1 MRWNGRIALLGM
13 TLVGFAFVGTGVA
26 AVPPAEP
33 SNPGGE
39 ARRVL
44 EAVGAPSCVCEDERL
59 ELARYVALIAAAKDA
74 DEARERALRPSRLAR
89 KALGLARWF
98 TPDRA
103 QLEPARQRLTDYEAR
118 VARAQTPVDA
128 SREFEGLVRVA
139 GDVDVRVGG
148 GGGCH
153 YTGAEVI
160 AIILGFF
167 LFIIPGI
174 ILLIVFC

>member
-1 MRWNGRIALLGM
+1 MRKNGIVALLGM
-13 TLVGFAFVGTGVA
+13 ALVGFTFAAPAVA
-26 AVPPAEP
+26 AVAPAEL

-44 EAVGAPSCVCEDERL
+44 EAVGAPSCVCEEERL
-59 ELARYVALIAAAKDA
+59 ELARYGELIAAAENA
-74 DEARERALRPSRLAR
+74 EQARERALHPSRLAR
-89 KALGLARWF
+89 KALALARWI

-103 QLEPARQRLTDYEAR
+103 QLEPARQRLADYEAR
-118 VARAQTPVDA
+118 VARAQTPAEA
-128 SREFEGLVRVA
+128 SHEFEGLVRVA
-139 GDVDVRVGG
+139 GDVDVRVGH
-148 GGGCH
+148 GGCH
-153 YTGAEVI
+153 YTSTEVI

>member
-1 MRWNGRIALLGM
+1 MRKNGMIALLGM
-13 TLVGFAFVGTGVA
+13 TLGGFAFAGAGVA
-26 AVPPAEP
+26 AVPPAGM
-33 SNPGGE
+33 SSPGGD

-44 EAVGAPSCVCEDERL
+44 EAVGAPSCVCEEERL
-59 ELARYVALIAAAKDA
+59 ELARYGALIAAAESA
-74 DEARERALRPSRLAR
+74 DEARERALHPSRLAR

-103 QLEPARQRLTDYEAR
+103 QLEPARRRLADYEAR
-118 VARAQTPVDA
+118 VARAQTPLEA
-128 SREFEGLVRVA
+128 SRAFEGLVRVA
-139 GDVDVRVGG
+139 GDVDVRT
-148 GGGCH
+148 GGCH
-153 YTGAEVI
+153 YTSSEVI